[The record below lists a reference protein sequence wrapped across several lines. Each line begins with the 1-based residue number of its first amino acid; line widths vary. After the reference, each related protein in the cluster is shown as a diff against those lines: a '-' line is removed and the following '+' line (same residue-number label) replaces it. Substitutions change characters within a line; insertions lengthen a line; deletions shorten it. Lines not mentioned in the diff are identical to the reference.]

1 MATNTVCPHIWLLLL
16 TKPNTEIQPKKI
28 IQKNK
33 YLLRIFLNVPN
44 VYVTYFQT
52 NDAVGDH
59 WNWAYFVP
67 LIVIGSQTGKT
78 K

>member
-1 MATNTVCPHIWLLLL
+1 MMKI
-16 TKPNTEIQPKKI
+16 KKR
-28 IQKNK
+28 
-33 YLLRIFLNVPN
+33 LFRIFLK
-44 VYVTYFQT
+44 YLQT

>member
-1 MATNTVCPHIWLLLL
+1 MKI
-16 TKPNTEIQPKKI
+16 KKDYLEYSL
-28 IQKNK
+28 NVNVK
-33 YLLRIFLNVPN
+33 YL
-44 VYVTYFQT
+44 QT